1 MRYDPE
7 KAPDPTEW
15 LELDESARI
24 NAVED
29 QHMAAGEDVPNPM
42 VHAAFHVT
50 VENQLASGV
59 EAVVS
64 TMTRLR
70 REGLTRHDALH
81 AIGSVLAGHMHNL
94 LKEEPAEGDPNEA
107 YFRDLEELTAD
118 RWRRGG

>member
-15 LELDESARI
+15 LELDEGARI

-29 QHMAAGEDVPNPM
+29 QHMAAGEDMPNPM
-42 VHAAFHVT
+42 VHAVFHVT

-59 EAVVS
+59 EAVERA
-64 TMTRLR
+64 MRRLR

-81 AIGSVLAGHMHNL
+81 AIGSVLAGHMHDL
-94 LKEEPAEGDPNEA
+94 MKEGPAEGDPNQA
-107 YFRDLEELTAD
+107 YFRDLDELTAE
-118 RWRRGG
+118 RWRGG